1 MNPGDTM
8 NIERLVARAR
18 SIVLQPREAWPAI
31 AAETDSIT
39 GIYRNYVIWLA
50 ALPVLGVL
58 IGTALFGIHV
68 PILGTIRIGFGTLLA
83 QAVLSYL
90 TGLLIVFLLAL
101 VVDALAPTF
110 AAGKSRIQA
119 FKSVVYAITPV
130 WLAGALN
137 ILPWIGTLVLLV
149 SAGAAVYSV
158 YLLKLG
164 LPRTMGC
171 PEDKSWG
178 YAITVVVAGIVLSL
192 AAGFVTSSLS
202 GADRS
207 LGPATASVTPSA
219 HFDKNSPGG
228 KLQAWAEHMATAS
241 RKMEQAQKSGD
252 SADQARAARE
262 MIGAVV
268 GADGKTRA
276 LPPKRLGA
284 LLPKTLLGMPRSD
297 YSTERNPVM
306 GIRISQAKARYR
318 AGPDD
323 LRLEITDMTGAK
335 GLLSIAGFTA
345 PGEARETDQGYE
357 KTYRDSGN
365 LVHERWNRARGRGEY
380 AVVIA
385 GRFVVKAEGKT
396 KDIATLRKAVES
408 IDRSALAKLA
418 SPHSG

>member
-1 MNPGDTM
+1 MNP
-8 NIERLVARAR
+8 EKLVTRAR

-39 GIYRNYVIWLA
+39 EIYRDYVIWLA
-50 ALPVLGVL
+50 ALPALGVL

-90 TGLLIVFLLAL
+90 TSLLVVFLLAL

-130 WLAGALN
+130 WLAGALY
-137 ILPWIGTLVLLV
+137 ILPWVGALVMLV
-149 SAGAAVYSV
+149 SVSAAVYSV
-158 YLLKLG
+158 YLLKIG

-178 YAITVVVAGIVLSL
+178 YAITVIVAGIVLNL

-202 GADRS
+202 GAGRS
-207 LGPATASVTPSA
+207 FDPATASVTPSA

-228 KLQAWAEHMATAS
+228 KLQAWAEHMAAAS
-241 RKMEQAQKSGD
+241 QKVEQTQKSGD
-252 SADQARAARE
+252 SAAQTRAAQA
-262 MIGAVV
+262 MIGAVL
-268 GADGKTRA
+268 GADGKTQA
-276 LPPKRLGA
+276 LAPKRLGA
-284 LLPKTLLGMPRSD
+284 LLPKTLLGMPRGG

-306 GIRISQAKARYR
+306 GIQISQAKARYH

-323 LRLEITDMTGAK
+323 IRLEITDMTGAK

-345 PGEARETDQGYE
+345 PGEERETEQGYE

-385 GRFVVKAEGKT
+385 GRFVVKAEGKA
-396 KDIATLRKAVES
+396 KDIATLRKAAES

-418 SPHSG
+418 PPNPG